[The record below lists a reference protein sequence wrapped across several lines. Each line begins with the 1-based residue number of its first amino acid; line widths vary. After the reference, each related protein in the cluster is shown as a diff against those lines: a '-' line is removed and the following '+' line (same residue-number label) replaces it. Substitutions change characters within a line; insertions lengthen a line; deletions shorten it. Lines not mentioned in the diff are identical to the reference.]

1 MANELMT
8 KTVTYEVNGE
18 EVKLSGG
25 IIKDFLVSGNGRVSD
40 KEIVM
45 FLNLCKFQHLNP
57 FLKEAFLIKF
67 GDKPADIIVSKEAF
81 MKRAESHPQ
90 FDGFEA
96 GIVVQ
101 RNNELVEIEGA
112 VKLKEDVL
120 IGGWS
125 KIYRKDRPKPT
136 KIVVDFNEFSKGQ
149 ATWKTMPQNMIRKV
163 AIVNALRETFP
174 DYLGAMY
181 TEDDSNPLPDS
192 INEVPKKNEKVEKLE
207 SIARSTS
214 DRQIKKAEK
223 SGDPFEE
230 INSNFSLAEEN
241 KSVEVEQETLDFGR
255 DEVFD
260 ETNED
265 SPF

>member
-1 MANELMT
+1 ME
-8 KTVTYEVNGE
+8 KTVSFDVNGE
-18 EVKLSGG
+18 EVKLSGV
-25 IIKDFLVSGNGRVSD
+25 IIKEYLVSGNGKVTD
-40 KEIVM
+40 QEVVM

-101 RNNELVEIEGA
+101 RKDELVEIEGA
-112 VKLKEDVL
+112 VKLKEDILV
-120 IGGWS
+120 GGWA
-125 KIYRKDRPKPT
+125 KIYRKDRNKAN
-136 KIVVDFNEFSKGQ
+136 KSVVDFSEFSKGQ

-174 DYLGAMY
+174 DYLGSMY
-181 TEDDSNPLPDS
+181 TEDDSNILPDVAQ
-192 INEVPKKNEKVEKLE
+192 ETPQKNEKLEKLE
-207 SIARSTS
+207 KIASSTQS
-214 DRQIKKAEK
+214 RQIKEAERTD
-223 SGDPFEE
+223 DPSSEK
-230 INSNFSLAEEN
+230 NKVTQCAETQKRHES
-241 KSVEVEQETLDFGR
+241 KQETLN
-255 DEVFD
+255 FD
-260 ETNED
+260 REEGLNEPYED